1 LFAESGIRP
10 EPDPNSK
17 PCPED
22 VVVKSSALWQ
32 NFLCRRSTA
41 AALLLAA
48 TASSPA
54 TAADEVQRLITNSYR
69 FEIPFEVDVDAGE
82 EPNSQA
88 ILYKSQNGGKTW
100 EREQTAPASKGA
112 FVFTAPRDGIYSFA
126 IRMTDASGTLLAP
139 IEGSPP
145 ELEIQVDRSEP
156 IVKLELLEESERM
169 LTINWSTDDPGAV
182 PESLLIE
189 LTDVSSGVRTR
200 LKTEPAVAGTTTVP
214 FPDSGAVQV
223 RASIVDAAGNK
234 GEARRKLESDYEQP
248 AESPDNKSPYAKPS
262 EEPAEQPAATPE
274 PEPAPEPMPA
284 TRTAPRT
291 RPAPVIPQQPEP
303 PAATPAPES
312 KPLPGPIATRPP
324 EIPPAT
330 PPQPVDADY
339 GNPAESPLMVNNRVF
354 DIEYQVD
361 DVGPSGI
368 SAVDLFVTEDNGRQ
382 WFRYGTDA
390 DRKSPFSV
398 DAMAEG
404 TFGFAVR
411 VRNGVGVSEIP
422 PQPGD
427 PPEIIITVDQTAPAI
442 EMAQPDVRS
451 EGQGSVRFAWR
462 IRETHPAPNS
472 VRLEYAAAAAGPWT
486 PVFDWQPNRN
496 SYEMALRPGMPPAVY
511 FRLTARDQAGNLAAA
526 QTPQPVVV
534 DLKKPTARLIRVQP
548 VQVQQP

>member
-1 LFAESGIRP
+1 M
-10 EPDPNSK
+10 N
-17 PCPED
+17 
-22 VVVKSSALWQ
+22 SSALWQ
-32 NFLCRRSTA
+32 SLLCRRPVTA
-41 AALLLAA
+41 TTLLLAA
-48 TASSPA
+48 AAVSPA
-54 TAADEVQRLITNSYR
+54 ALADEVQRLITNSFR
-69 FEIPFEVDVDAGE
+69 FEIPFEVDTEAGQ

-100 EREQTAPASKGA
+100 EREQTAPANKGA

-126 IRMTDASGTLLAP
+126 IRMTDANGALLSP

-156 IVKLELLEESERM
+156 VVKLELLEESERM

-189 LTDVSSGVRTR
+189 LTDVSSGIRTR
-200 LKTEPAVAGTTTVP
+200 LKTEPAATGSATVP
-214 FPDSGAVQV
+214 FPDSGAVAV
-223 RASIVDAAGNK
+223 RVSIVDAAGNK
-234 GEARRKLESDYEQP
+234 GEARRKLETDYDLPPET
-248 AESPDNKSPYAKPS
+248 AESKSPYSKSPQNTPKSDEPQTAP
-262 EEPAEQPAATPE
+262 ENPEPTPENTLRPENTPRPVAEPA
-274 PEPAPEPMPA
+274 PEPAPEPASEPDPVPEPA
-284 TRTAPRT
+284 SESAASAPTQPGIPRSINAPGSPRQQPKT
-291 RPAPVIPQQPEP
+291 PLTEPVSPAPG
-303 PAATPAPES
+303 S
-312 KPLPGPIATRPP
+312 
-324 EIPPAT
+324 
-330 PPQPVDADY
+330 
-339 GNPAESPLMVNNRVF
+339 AEQLPLMVNNRVF

-361 DVGPSGI
+361 SVGPSGI

-427 PPEIIITVDQTAPAI
+427 APEIIITVDQTAPAI
-442 EMAQPDVRS
+442 EMAQPEVRT

-462 IRETHPAPNS
+462 IRETHPAQNS
-472 VRLEYAAAAAGPWT
+472 VRLDYAAAAAGPWT

-511 FRLTARDQAGNLAAA
+511 FRLSARDQAGNLSAA

-548 VQVQQP
+548 VPAQQP